1 MRVALIIKTNYGG
14 LWTVPQACALR
25 DRGHDVVVI
34 CPPGG
39 RLNARLTEA
48 GIRTVASPFSF
59 RFRPTPTTLIQ
70 LWQLRR
76 LVHRLR
82 VQVLYHH
89 LYAATLAA
97 RLATVGMP
105 MVRVQFVAGPAFL
118 ESRAVR
124 VVERLLWRM
133 DRAIVCGTRYTSR
146 RYGELGVPAPRRPAV
161 TSGLNLAWATAD
173 LPDDTAATRAEARAK
188 ARADLGLTPDQFAVI
203 MVAYVYPPRKL
214 AAHRNRAFK
223 GHDVLLT
230 AWQAFRSEHP
240 DAVLMLVGGG
250 SDQAGEAHRQD
261 LMRRFGVGDDPS
273 VRWVDTADDVR
284 PYYRAADLSVSPS
297 LSEGHGAPPEA
308 ALLDVP
314 SIVSDAGGLPE
325 TVDETCG
332 WVVPRDD
339 AATLARALAHAYT
352 EFRSGDLAAR
362 GLQARDRSHRH
373 FDNRVSA
380 VRMAQIVE
388 HAAGVG
394 GPPPEYAPPVTGKV
408 FSR

>member
-1 MRVALIIKTNYGG
+1 MIVKTNYGG
-14 LWTVPQACALR
+14 LWTIPQACALR
-25 DRGHDVVVI
+25 DRGHVVVVI

-39 RLNARLTEA
+39 RLNARLAEA

-59 RFRPTPTTLIQ
+59 RFRPTPATVVQ

-76 LVHRLR
+76 LVRRLR

-97 RLATVGMP
+97 RLATVGLP
-105 MVRVQFVAGPAFL
+105 LARVQFVAGPAFL

-124 VVERLLWRM
+124 VVERVLWRL
-133 DRAIVCGTRYTSR
+133 DRVIICGTRYTSH
-146 RYGELGVPAPRRPAV
+146 RYGELGVPASRRPAV

-188 ARADLGLTPDQFAVI
+188 ARADLGLTPDQFVVI

-223 GHDVLLT
+223 GHDVLLA
-230 AWQAFRSEHP
+230 AWQKFRSGHP

-250 SDQAGEAHRQD
+250 SDEAGEEHRQD
-261 LMRRFGVGDDPS
+261 LIRRFGLADDPS
-273 VRWVDTADDVR
+273 VRWIDTADDVR
-284 PYYRAADLSVSPS
+284 SYYRAADLSVSPS

-339 AATLARALAHAYT
+339 VMMLARALAHAHT
-352 EFRSGDLAAR
+352 EFRSGGLAERGVRAR
-362 GLQARDRSHRH
+362 ERSWQH
-373 FDNRVSA
+373 FDNRISA
-380 VRMAQIVE
+380 VRMAEIVE
-388 HAAGVG
+388 YAAGIG
-394 GPPPEYAPPVTGKV
+394 GSPQEYAPPATGKV
-408 FSR
+408 LAR